1 MYKTGRAGPY
11 ANVWLVGAQQGRTA
25 KQREEEEE
33 ENKNKKIGRVGLGL
47 GPSFQPQ
54 IQEKHGDVG
63 GGGGGGR
70 TLLLLLLR

>member
-1 MYKTGRAGPY
+1 VVGRSPTRKDGGSKAE
-11 ANVWLVGAQQGRTA
+11 
-25 KQREEEEE
+25 QREEAEEE